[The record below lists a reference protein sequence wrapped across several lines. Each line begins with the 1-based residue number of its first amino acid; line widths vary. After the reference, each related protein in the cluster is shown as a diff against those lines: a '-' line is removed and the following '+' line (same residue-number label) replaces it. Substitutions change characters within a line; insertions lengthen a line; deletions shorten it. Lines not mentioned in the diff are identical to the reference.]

1 MINVGCNAAFPN
13 QEDEQ
18 QSRDDENDMNETI
31 DNYQINV
38 DDVGFF
44 SRLTATSNISKMV
57 QQPSGRRFAMI
68 ISRTTLGPD

>member
-1 MINVGCNAAFPN
+1 MINVPCNAAFLN
-13 QEDEQ
+13 QEDEH
-18 QSRDDENDMNETI
+18 QSRDDKNDMNETI

-38 DDVGFF
+38 DDVGFL

-57 QQPSGRRFAMI
+57 QQPSGHRFAMI